1 MKRQYWALLV
11 VAVFALVSWRG
22 ILFAPGHVY
31 QNWDRVPT
39 PYPEEMRQ
47 VAAISKHA
55 WAAKYDMGAPGA
67 FSGITRWFDI
77 ATRDLGSYIGGP
89 VIVRWEGPA
98 YAVVGAGGIVALCRV
113 LGLGLGPSVV
123 AAMLYAFNPRQFSMV
138 LAGHVEESGFA
149 LMLLP
154 WILLLLARA
163 GATDSRRRGA
173 AMTLGAGMLG
183 GLACSASPFGI
194 VFYGTFTL
202 LFAVAET
209 AARRSLR
216 PALAFAVAGL
226 VALTLHVQ
234 WLAPAA
240 TSIVKGADFKHHQ
253 TAEEISGHYHGIYK
267 RFSAPLRQAMLGH
280 TDNYGMG
287 TEYAY
292 PVDTRETPAWVAAAL
307 GVLGLALVGFA
318 YRSRH
323 RGLKYFAGLCL
334 LAGFIL
340 MAGNKTLAGAVF
352 YERILNR
359 VSILF
364 FQMAR
369 PARWLPVY
377 YFGLSLMAGMGLA
390 WLTAGERSGRRS
402 RIAAGTFAAAL
413 LAVYLYP
420 YWTGALT
427 TPRNATSQT
436 MALMPQA
443 VSPAEGVVVR
453 ALTADPDDYRVT
465 VWPTIAGP
473 TGNVPEPP
481 ATSMTRNF
489 ALLGKDGIIGPTYIG
504 EPYSMY
510 LLGLL
515 HRPWP
520 VTGDFG
526 RLLGLA
532 AVRRVFHLAGEPYL
546 SYSHF
551 GWMPTTKR
559 GPETLY
565 DPGDILAPFIA
576 AQADLHPDPKL
587 AAPPVEV
594 LENADFLPR
603 LRQTP
608 AARLAGGGF
617 PLLLA
622 LANGPKADF
631 DKEVLLFGSD
641 VAADELA
648 GPGSGFSGLRVLGR
662 GSVELALPFLP
673 ADAYLPARA
682 AGLSGEFKPLA
693 DRVLD
698 DPRFG
703 GAGLDKG
710 GRVSDGPGA
719 VRFPLV
725 GHGSWRIFLRAG
737 SEPFAGPATVR
748 LDGVPVATVGSGPL
762 GRGLDWIDCGS
773 AAFEPGP
780 PHELEVAAPGR
791 GIVVSGLLAV
801 PEEAYEAARQRVAA
815 LARGDVRVA
824 AEAEEATAGPV
835 RPMAPKVF
843 VPLLAREGGAA
854 METKNARLDMAD
866 PMGTGLLAVEGD
878 APGEAVFPV
887 RLPEAAP
894 KLTLETYP
902 RLFGDKAAPSYVEAS
917 VSVDGGPF
925 VTLYRVEGKPD
936 DQWEKI
942 YDRRMV
948 SDIPGPAATVVVRFA
963 MRQAQLASQAN
974 LPNQPMRLVAETPT
988 PGGATLSFGAAA
1000 RLPAVFNLSAPVGG
1014 TYAATARLIGR
1025 TGDVAA
1031 LPDGARLRLAHD
1043 GATIASLGSVV
1054 PDADGA
1060 VRLVIDGPPGAAC
1073 DQIFLESRPDA
1084 PAEEGAD
1091 PAYQRENPGRYRIDL
1106 PPAAAGK
1113 PRFLVFSEAFHPGW
1127 QLHLGGRAI
1136 APVKGLGFVN
1146 VFALPPDASGPAELV
1161 YRDEAVMA
1169 RLAPVAEALWPG
1181 YGLLLLALCLPDIF
1195 GRKGKAAG
1203 GD

>member
-1 MKRQYWALLV
+1 MKRYFWVLV
-11 VAVFALVSWRG
+11 VVAAFALFSWRG

-77 ATRDLGSYIGGP
+77 LTRDLGSYIGGP
-89 VIVRWEGPA
+89 VIVRWEGPV
-98 YAVVGAGGIVALCRV
+98 YAVAGTGGIVVLCRA
-113 LGLGLGPSVV
+113 LGLGLGPSIV

-149 LMLLP
+149 LMLVP
-154 WILLLLARA
+154 WILALLARA
-163 GATDSRRRGA
+163 NGEASKRRFA
-173 AMTLGAGMLG
+173 AATLGAGLLG

-194 VFYGTFTL
+194 VFFGTFTF

-209 AARRSLR
+209 AARKSVR
-216 PALAFAVAGL
+216 PALAFVLAGT
-226 VALTLHVQ
+226 VALTLHVH
-234 WLAPAA
+234 WLVPAA
-240 TSIVKGADFKHHQ
+240 SSIIRGADFKHHQ

-292 PVDTRETPAWVAAAL
+292 PVDTRETPVWVAAAL

-318 YRSRH
+318 FRSRH

-334 LAGFIL
+334 FAGFIL

-352 YERILNR
+352 YERFLNR

-377 YFGLSLMAGMGLA
+377 YFGLSLLAGMGLA

-402 RIAAGTFAAAL
+402 RMAAGTFVAAL

-436 MALMPQA
+436 MSLMPQP
-443 VSPAEGVVVR
+443 VSPAEGVIVK
-453 ALTADPDDYRVT
+453 ALGADPDDYRVT

-473 TGNVPEPP
+473 TGDVPRPP

-520 VTGDFG
+520 VTDDFG

-546 SYSHF
+546 SYSQF

-565 DPGDILAPFIA
+565 DPGNIIARFVA
-576 AQADLHPDPKL
+576 AQADLHPDKGL
-587 AAPPVEV
+587 VAPPVQV

-622 LANGPKADF
+622 LANAPVSGF
-631 DKEVLLFGSD
+631 DAEALLFGAD
-641 VAADELA
+641 VTDAGLA
-648 GPGSGFSGLRVLGR
+648 GLGGAFSGVRAFGNA
-662 GSVELALPFLP
+662 GPELALPFLP
-673 ADAYLPARA
+673 AEAFLPAREA
-682 AGLSGEFKPLA
+682 RLDGKFVALA
-693 DRVLD
+693 DRGLD

-703 GAGLDKG
+703 GAMLDKG
-710 GRVSDGPGA
+710 GRVSDGPAA

-725 GHGSWRIFLRAG
+725 GHGPWRLFLRAG
-737 SEPFAGPATVR
+737 SDPFAAPAAVR
-748 LDGVPVATVGSGPL
+748 LDGAPVATVASGPL
-762 GRGLDWIDCGS
+762 GRGLDWIDCGV

-780 PHELEVAAPGR
+780 PHELAVEAPGR

-801 PEEAYEAARQRVAA
+801 PEEAYEAARERVAA
-815 LARGDVRVA
+815 LAKGDARLAV
-824 AEAEEATAGPV
+824 EAEEAAAGPV
-835 RPMAPKVF
+835 RPMAPKLF
-843 VPLLAREGGAA
+843 VPLLARDGGADV
-854 METKNARLDMAD
+854 TTQNARLDMAD
-866 PMGTGLLAVEGD
+866 PMGSALLAVEGD
-878 APGEAVFPV
+878 APGEAVFTV
-887 RLPEAAP
+887 RLPVPAA

-902 RLFGDKAAPSYVEAS
+902 RLFGDKASPSYVEAS

-925 VTLYRVEGKPD
+925 RPLYRVEGKAD

-942 YDRRMV
+942 YDRCLT
-948 SDIPGPAATVVVRFA
+948 SEIPGPATTVVVRFA

-974 LPNQPMRLVAETPT
+974 LPNHPMRLVAETPV

-1000 RLPAVFNLSAPVGG
+1000 RLPAAFALSAPIAGP
-1014 TYAATARLIGR
+1014 YAATARVVGR
-1025 TGDVAA
+1025 TGDVLT
-1031 LPDGARLRLAHD
+1031 LPGGARLTLDHD
-1043 GATIASLGSVV
+1043 GATMADLGTVTPEADGSVALRV
-1054 PDADGA
+1054 
-1060 VRLVIDGPPGAAC
+1060 DGPAGAAC
-1073 DQIFLESRPDA
+1073 DQIFLDSRPGA
-1084 PAEEGAD
+1084 PADRGAD
-1091 PAYQRENPGRYRIDL
+1091 PVYRRVNPGRYRVEL
-1106 PPAAAGK
+1106 PDAAGK
-1113 PRFLVFSEAFHPGW
+1113 ERFLVFSEAYHPGW
-1127 QLHLGGRAI
+1127 QLHAGGRVI
-1136 APVKGLGFVN
+1136 APLKGMGFVN
-1146 VFALPPDASGPAELV
+1146 VFPLPADVSGPAELV

-1169 RLAPVAEALWPG
+1169 RLVPVVEGLWGG
-1181 YGLLLLALCLPDIF
+1181 YVLLLLALCLPELRG
-1195 GRKGKAAG
+1195 GRESRAG